1 MIVLEEA
8 QYVAMHLP
16 RLAQQADDALLGRLG
31 AGSGTLWVRI
41 PFESVRGLHGPL
53 GSSAPC
59 PPSAMMA
66 GLKPRDREALRGYA
80 QIHSYI
86 DLQSVCVQLLAGRRW
101 AVVERVVLFDPL
113 TPWDSM
119 RRVISGPLIHETD

>member
-53 GSSAPC
+53 GSSAPD
-59 PPSAMMA
+59 PAVGDGRPETT
-66 GLKPRDREALRGYA
+66 GQRG
-80 QIHSYI
+80 S
-86 DLQSVCVQLLAGRRW
+86 
-101 AVVERVVLFDPL
+101 
-113 TPWDSM
+113 
-119 RRVISGPLIHETD
+119 